1 MKLNLKARDELRY
14 LIEEKLVDVPEG
26 ERIHLDKE
34 LLEQLLFETS
44 LVELSDIDEMTGKK
58 IIAKNLIWS
67 GSFLS
72 KIDLSEVSFDDVI
85 WNVIYDE
92 GVYFANDEINLYE
105 KYGIKEINLSN
116 TNAKIDFSKSFGRKY
131 KNDWEVELMCCNFS
145 STNLSN
151 NLIDYN
157 FTAEKCNFSNT
168 SLSVMFKSGCSIRF
182 YTSIL
187 SGLDLSKCVVDETA
201 FGEEYQQYVFF
212 DCNLSNTGLKVKT
225 TNIPNDMISKYKK
238 WLSLRDLFN
247 LDDVLGVEKK
257 KINFEMNQLYKDI
270 YAYRFSLEGIHYL
283 GEVIAK
289 GFLIG
294 CYVNDKLIVSKEQ
307 SQVFSHKKKE
317 EYEEYK
323 NKLFN
328 SINDSIDEQIRSMKR

>member
-1 MKLNLKARDELRY
+1 MKLNLKSRDELRY

-26 ERIHLDKE
+26 QRIHLDKE

-44 LVELSDIDEMTGKK
+44 VVELSDNDEMKGKK
-58 IIAKNLIWS
+58 IVAKHLIWS

-92 GVYFANDEINLYE
+92 GVYFANDVINLYE
-105 KYGIKEINLSN
+105 KYDIKEINLSN

-131 KNDWEVELMCCNFS
+131 KNDWDVELMCCNFS
-145 STNLSN
+145 NTNLSN

-168 SLSVMFKSGCSIRF
+168 SLSVNFKNDCSIRF

-187 SGLDLSKCVVDETA
+187 SGLDFSKCVVDETA
-201 FGEEYQQYVFF
+201 FGEEYQRYVVF
-212 DCNLSNTGLKVKT
+212 DCDLSNTGLRVKT
-225 TNIPNDMISKYKK
+225 SNIPSDIFSKYKK
-238 WLSLRDLFN
+238 WLGLRDSLN
-247 LDDVLGVEKK
+247 IDDISEVEKK
-257 KINFEMNQLYKDI
+257 KINFEMNQLYIDTSG
-270 YAYRFSLEGIHYL
+270 YRDSLEGMHYL

-289 GFLIG
+289 GYLIG
-294 CYVNDKLIVSKEQ
+294 CYVNDKPIVSKEQ
-307 SQVFSHKKKE
+307 RQVFSQEKLE

-323 NKLFN
+323 NELFN
-328 SINDSIDEQIRSMKR
+328 SVNNDIEEQIRRMKR